1 MTPDVNVVLLDFPA
15 PGNEMVFEN
24 EDNSFT
30 IMINARLSYD
40 EQLKAYR
47 HAMRHIEN
55 DDFQKENVQTIEAA
69 AHAAATIPVEN
80 QPIPA
85 KRFLQR
91 LKTIRAERKRLQKE
105 LQQLEEHLEVIRS
118 TKGFDDFEL
127 TDSQQ
132 WYGSNS

>member
-24 EDNSFT
+24 EDDSFT

-69 AHAAATIPVEN
+69 AHAAITIPVET
-80 QPIPA
+80 QPMSA

-91 LKTIRAERKRLQKE
+91 LKKNPSRTEKDTKRAKAARR
-105 LQQLEEHLEVIRS
+105 
-118 TKGFDDFEL
+118 TP
-127 TDSQQ
+127 
-132 WYGSNS
+132 